1 MLELSL
7 ELSAHMLVLANVDK
21 TIEAARQRLQGVL
34 ESGKALECLRSNIE
48 AQGGDPRVCDARAI
62 FCLW

>member
-7 ELSAHMLVLANVDK
+7 ELCAHMLMLANVDQM
-21 TIEAARQRLQGVL
+21 IEAARQRLEGVL
-34 ESGKALECLRSNIE
+34 DSGKALECLQSNIE
-48 AQGGDPRVCDARAI
+48 AQGGDPRVCDAPGV